1 VRVVR
6 DTSAVVSAL
15 LFSGVSS
22 KLVSLWQN
30 GLITPLLSREILD
43 EYLRVL
49 SYPKFELSEEEI
61 KELIQEEIL
70 PFAEVVRPKRRL
82 RVIRRDPSDNKFL
95 ECAVAGKASVII
107 SGDKDLLSLG
117 RYKRVRIQSPA
128 QFLVVA
134 DWLDKLAQHL
144 FSSPCVADFR
154 RSHHVVNVRSRLD
167 DGDERSEKFQ
177 CGAGRASA

>member
-1 VRVVR
+1 VRVVL
-6 DTSAVVSAL
+6 DTNAVVSAL

-70 PFAEVVRPKRRL
+70 PFAEVVKPKRRL
-82 RVIRRDPSDNKFL
+82 RVVRRDPSDNKFL

-117 RYKRVRIQSPA
+117 RYRQIRIQSPA
-128 QFLVVA
+128 QFHA
-134 DWLDKLAQHL
+134 DHPDLRD
-144 FSSPCVADFR
+144 S
-154 RSHHVVNVRSRLD
+154 
-167 DGDERSEKFQ
+167 
-177 CGAGRASA
+177 